1 MRRNLVVIYNPT
13 QFNSIKLIWALLF
26 IFLSISRADAQYFQ
40 FSQYNFTN
48 QRVNPAMIGI
58 SKYMSASLDS
68 RSQKTGGDFS
78 VNSNIVSFTRP
89 LLNRSTGRAWSGIGI
104 TLMDDRSGGI
114 FKTQEATISYA
125 ANIRLSRYRILSM
138 GFKGLYQTRRI
149 SFAGYNTGSQF
160 VPDRGFDNSLP
171 NGESSGELTNSFS
184 TFSTGLYWQETD
196 RQENVTGYW
205 GISIF
210 DLNKP
215 NDSFAGNKSQ
225 LSSSLV
231 FTGGFRAYQNRE
243 LSIFPEILY
252 TGNSS
257 NHLVNMGARWQYE
270 IKPMPNQ
277 KGDRVDVL
285 TKYAFG
291 RSAILGVQLH
301 RENLSVGMS
310 YDFPVFNNNPSNLGA
325 LEVGIEIRKLVLTRA
340 GKDRIRRKKENEK
353 KKAATKKLPN
363 QKPIVRKTNTDSL
376 ENLIAKD
383 KAESQI
389 EIVKPDTVQ
398 SNPIAVAGKLKHEPL
413 IVEKIT
419 LHFQFEFNSVDLDDE
434 TEKFLDQLS
443 ETLKEDKELKIKIA
457 GHTDNVGSEKFNQKL
472 SLKRAESVRDFLL
485 KNGIIKERINAD
497 GKGMS
502 VPLVENETEEGRRK
516 NRRVEI
522 VLYYER

>member
-1 MRRNLVVIYNPT
+1 MQRSRVVLYNPA
-13 QFNSIKLIWALLF
+13 QFKSIRLKAALFFTLISVSF
-26 IFLSISRADAQYFQ
+26 ADAQYFQ
-40 FSQYNFTN
+40 FSQYNFTD
-48 QRVNPAMIGI
+48 QRVNPAMIGT

-68 RSQKTGGDFS
+68 RNQRTGGDFS
-78 VNSNIVSFTRP
+78 INSNIVSFTRP

-104 TLMDDRSGGI
+104 TMMDDRSGEI

-125 ANIRLSRYRILSM
+125 VNIRLSRYRILSM

-171 NGESSGELTNSFS
+171 NGESAGELTNSFS

-205 GISIF
+205 GFSIF

-215 NDSFAGNKSQ
+215 NDSFAGTKSQ

-231 FTGGFRAYQNRE
+231 FTGGFRVYQNRE
-243 LSIFPEILY
+243 LSIFPELLY

-277 KGDRVDVL
+277 KSDRIDVL

-291 RSAILGVQLH
+291 RSAILGIQLH
-301 RENLSVGMS
+301 RENFSLGMS

-325 LEVGIEIRKLVLTRA
+325 FELGVEIRKLVLTRA
-340 GKDRIRRKKENEK
+340 GKDRIRRQKEIEK
-353 KKAATKKLPN
+353 RKLAKKLPN
-363 QKPIVRKTNTDSL
+363 QRPPAKKNTTDSL
-376 ENLIAKD
+376 KNFTKNEKVEA
-383 KAESQI
+383 QI
-389 EIVKPDTVQ
+389 EIEKPDTAK
-398 SNPIAVAGKLKHEPL
+398 SNPIAEAGKLKHEPL

-419 LHFQFEFNSVDLDDE
+419 LHFQFEFNSIDLDDE

-443 ETLKEDKELKIKIA
+443 ETLEEDKDLKVRIV
-457 GHTDNVGSEKFNQKL
+457 GHTDNVGSEKFNQRL
-472 SLKRAESVRDFLL
+472 SVKRAESIRDFLL
-485 KNGIIKERINAD
+485 KNGVDRERMNAD
-497 GKGMS
+497 GRGMS
-502 VPLVENETEEGRRK
+502 TPLVENETEEGRRK

-522 VLYYER
+522 LLYYER

>member
-1 MRRNLVVIYNPT
+1 
-13 QFNSIKLIWALLF
+13 
-26 IFLSISRADAQYFQ
+26 
-40 FSQYNFTN
+40 
-48 QRVNPAMIGI
+48 MIGI
-58 SKYMSASLDS
+58 TKYMSASLDS
-68 RSQKTGGDFS
+68 RSQRTGGDFS
-78 VNSNIVSFTRP
+78 VNSNIASFTRP

-104 TLMDDRSGGI
+104 TMMDDRSGGN

-125 ANIRLSRYRILSM
+125 VNIRLSRYRILSM

-149 SFAGYNTGSQF
+149 SFAGYNTGLQF
-160 VPDRGFDNSLP
+160 VPDRGFDNSLSS
-171 NGESSGELTNSFS
+171 GESQGELTNSFT

-196 RQENVTGYW
+196 RYDNVTGYW

-215 NDSFAGNKSQ
+215 NDSFAGTNSK

-243 LSIFPEILY
+243 LSIFPELLY
-252 TGNSS
+252 TGSSS
-257 NHLVNMGARWQYE
+257 NHLVNIGARWQYE
-270 IKPMPNQ
+270 IRPMPNQ
-277 KGDRVDVL
+277 KGDKVDVL

-301 RENLSVGMS
+301 RENFSVGMS
-310 YDFPVFNNNPSNLGA
+310 YDFPVLNNNPSNLGA

-340 GKDRIRRKKENEK
+340 GKDRLRRQKENEK
-353 KKAATKKLPN
+353 KKSATKKLPN
-363 QKPIVRKTNTDSL
+363 QKPVVRKTTSDSL
-376 ENLIAKD
+376 KNLAIKD
-383 KAESQI
+383 KVEAQI
-389 EIVKPDTVQ
+389 EIVKPDTAQ
-398 SNPIAVAGKLKHEPL
+398 SKPIVEAGKLKHEPL

-434 TEKFLDQLS
+434 TEKFLNELR
-443 ETLKEDKELKIKIA
+443 ETLGEDKDLKIKIV
-457 GHTDNVGSEKFNQKL
+457 GHTDNVGQEKFNQKL
-472 SLKRAESVRDFLL
+472 SLRRAESVRNFLL
-485 KNGIIKERINAD
+485 KNGIAKERIYAE